1 MDWTSATVQAIL
13 FAMFAA
19 LTAVLA
25 AVLGPTYDNVLVPE
39 LATSALYP
47 SLGPGGSGG
56 SFLATAATFSSFLL
70 TSLVDPAI
78 ALVGVAVGG
87 LYLVR
92 AVLGRWATRLEQLL
106 PRLVFAVVLANFS
119 LPIAGALLGLAGAT
133 YPTIAGFD
141 HGAWE
146 HWVNLAGF
154 GEVSFSWDNGVLA
167 FVVTFGLFSLVL
179 LLSAAIAVRDAL
191 LAVLLVLL
199 PVLTLLWPIPS
210 LAPLAERA
218 WKMFGELAFLPCVL
232 IIPLELAVGA
242 PNVLLLLGYLT
253 VAMSTPSLISLAGAQ
268 LTAGGFPSGGS
279 ALAGGLQRGL
289 ATGSQAVQGYF
300 RPFARGGA
308 ATASRGAAALS
319 PAAHLSRAVV
329 GAGSTFGRA
338 ALPAAIPVLA
348 GDFLGRGASHLVRHL
363 QRRSSEP
370 GGRAGRHRDRF
381 PAVRKARG

>member
-1 MDWTSATVQAIL
+1 MDWTSATIQAIL
-13 FAMFAA
+13 FAMFVA

-39 LATSALYP
+39 LAPSALYP
-47 SLGPGGSGG
+47 SLGPGGGSGG
-56 SFLATAATFSSFLL
+56 SFLATAASFSGFLL

-78 ALVGVAVGG
+78 ALVGLIIGG

-92 AVLGRWATRLEQLL
+92 AVLGRWATRLEHLL
-106 PRLVFAVVLANFS
+106 PRLVFAVVLSNFS

-133 YPTIAGFD
+133 YPTVAGYD
-141 HGAWE
+141 HGAWQ
-146 HWVNLAGF
+146 HWVNLAGY

-167 FVVTFGLFSLVL
+167 FVVTFGLFALVL

-191 LAVLLVLL
+191 LGVLLVLL
-199 PVLTLLWPIPS
+199 PVVTLLWPIPS
-210 LAPLAERA
+210 LAPLAKRA

-232 IIPLELAVGA
+232 VIPLELAVGS
-242 PNVLLLLGYLT
+242 PSVLLLLGYLT

-279 ALAGGLQRGL
+279 SLAGGLQRGL

-300 RPFARGGA
+300 RPFVRGGA
-308 ATASRGAAALS
+308 ASGGKAPASAAAALTRTV
-319 PAAHLSRAVV
+319 A
-329 GAGSTFGRA
+329 GAGSTFGKA

-348 GDFLGRGASHLVRHL
+348 GEFLGRGASHLVRHL
-363 QRRSSEP
+363 QKRGSETGP
-370 GGRAGRHRDRF
+370 EPRAPRDRF